1 MKKNITTDI
10 NFATKLLKDG
20 ALVAFPTETVYG
32 LGADANNPDAIKKVF
47 NLKGRPAD
55 HPLIVHLATASQLP
69 LWARDIPQTAW
80 QVAEHFWPGPLTLI
94 LLKQEQVSPLITGGQ
109 DTIAL
114 RIPNHPIA
122 LQLLQNF
129 GSGLVGPSANKYGR
143 VSPTS
148 AMHVAMDL
156 GNNVNAILDGGE
168 SNIGIES
175 TILNLTGSKPMI
187 MRSGAITA
195 AAISAVLGEEVVY
208 NSDHKP
214 QIRTSGSHESHYAPV
229 TKVSLLNIN
238 EILNTIKNLPLQTKF
253 SVISFNDRPTD
264 LDSAIYW
271 QQVAIDPVPY
281 AHNLYANLRNH
292 DLLNNSLILIEK
304 PPTNEQWLAIL
315 DRLTRASS

>member
-238 EILNTIKNLPLQTKF
+238 EILNTIKKC
-253 SVISFNDRPTD
+253 SSRK
-264 LDSAIYW
+264 
-271 QQVAIDPVPY
+271 
-281 AHNLYANLRNH
+281 R
-292 DLLNNSLILIEK
+292 LIII
-304 PPTNEQWLAIL
+304 N
-315 DRLTRASS
+315 